1 MGDKNLSMSDCFV
14 AGIRALRDRNWIK
27 KQQKEI
33 AKEIGYTECH
43 LAQVMNGKR
52 EPGISLQDM
61 LAKIYGMNAEDV
73 IRIGRSMLEGK
84 GFLPFIGQVE
94 HLPANSEE
102 QARVIIELT
111 NRQYGIEGLLQGYM
125 PQGWDDF
132 LARKITCEQLYDV
145 YANELELLIKRV
157 RNNFMKR

>member
-73 IRIGRSMLEGK
+73 IRIGRSVLEGK

-94 HLPANSEE
+94 HLPANRSGFTSLD
-102 QARVIIELT
+102 QSTAKLRWTV
-111 NRQYGIEGLLQGYM
+111 LLVM
-125 PQGWDDF
+125 PP
-132 LARKITCEQLYDV
+132 I
-145 YANELELLIKRV
+145 
-157 RNNFMKR
+157 